1 MKNKKYQTCLILA
14 EENLD
19 VLINKYKKYKN
30 LVDFLELRI
39 DYLKKIE
46 FTDLEELKMATL
58 SEKNIIITC
67 RKKEEG
73 GKFREDEK
81 RRLVIINYLLKLDF
95 SYVDIEESS
104 YEENLK
110 PKNSKS
116 KIILSYHNFKKT
128 PPDWYL
134 QKVVRSM
141 QDDNPEVIKI
151 ATFVKED
158 YDMMKLFRLMVS
170 KDFKEKRVII
180 GMGDKGKI
188 TRFLGP
194 ILGNF
199 YTYVVLD
206 NEKNIAP
213 GQVKLS
219 EIKNFI
225 SLLA

>member
-46 FTDLEELKMATL
+46 FTDLEKLKMATL
-58 SEKNIIITC
+58 SEKNIIVTC

-73 GKFREDEK
+73 GKFKKDEK
-81 RRLVIINYLLKLDF
+81 RRLAIINYLLKLDF

-110 PKNSKS
+110 PKKSKS
-116 KIILSYHNFKKT
+116 KIILSYHNFKET
-128 PPDWYL
+128 PSEWDL
-134 QKVVRSM
+134 QKIVFSM
-141 QDDNPEVIKI
+141 KNKHPQVIKI
-151 ATFVKED
+151 ATLVRKD
-158 YDMMKLFRLMVS
+158 DDKIKLFRLMVS

-219 EIKNFI
+219 EIKKFI